1 MTALMNSLFDRKDV
15 SGGTLVIVDTT
26 LPSEQNVALKSDVDI
41 AVAKNWAV
49 YDYKGSNSNKVPY
62 EGE

>member
-1 MTALMNSLFDRKDV
+1 MTSLMSSLFDRKGV

-41 AVAKNWAV
+41 AIAKNWTV
-49 YDYKGSNSNKVPY
+49 YDYKGSTANKVPY

>member
-1 MTALMNSLFDRKDV
+1 MTTLMNSLFDRKSI

-26 LPSEQNVALKSDVDI
+26 LPSEQNVALKSDVDV
-41 AVAKNWAV
+41 AVEKNWSV
-49 YDYKGSNSNKVPY
+49 YDYKGSNANKVPY